1 MAEEGAPIAALSF
14 EQALAEL
21 ESVVTRLERND
32 VPLEESL
39 TLFARGAALRD
50 HCEDKLKAAEAR
62 VTEITQGL
70 DGALRTRP
78 VDIP

>member
-1 MAEEGAPIAALSF
+1 MADGETEIATMSF

-21 ESVVTRLERND
+21 EQVVTRLERSD

-50 HCEDKLKAAEAR
+50 RCEEKLKAAEAR

-70 DGALRTRP
+70 DGAVRARP
-78 VDIP
+78 VEIP

>member
-1 MAEEGAPIAALSF
+1 MAAEEMPIAAMSF
-14 EQALAEL
+14 EAALAEL
-21 ESVVTRLERND
+21 EAVVTRLERSD

-50 HCEDKLKAAEAR
+50 HCEEKLKAAEAR

-70 DGALRTRP
+70 DGALRARP
-78 VDIP
+78 VEIP

>member
-1 MAEEGAPIAALSF
+1 MAEEETPIAAMSF
-14 EQALAEL
+14 EAALAEL
-21 ESVVTRLERND
+21 ERVVTRLEQSD

-39 TLFARGAALRD
+39 SLFARGAALRD
-50 HCEDKLKAAEAR
+50 HCEEKLKAAEAR

-78 VDIP
+78 LDMP